1 MAVNESISR
10 IVIIG
15 PAHPFR
21 GGIADTNEAMA
32 RAFQRAG
39 HEVEL
44 VTFTVQYPS
53 LVFPGKSQFSDDS
66 APERL
71 RIHRWIHSFNPLN
84 WIGAARK
91 IAQLN
96 PDVVIIRYWL
106 PLMAP
111 CFGSIARLLGKRMKV
126 IGLTDN
132 VIPHE
137 TRLMD
142 TLFTRYFM
150 SACDGFMAL
159 SEAVAGDLKSLSDKP
174 SSHYPHPIND
184 QLGALVEQS
193 VARAALHLPEGPFYL
208 LFFGF
213 IRPYKGLDLLLE
225 ALADDRLKKA
235 DVHLI
240 VAGEAYESLEP
251 YHALV
256 EQKQMQ
262 DRVHWF
268 TDFIPNEKV
277 PLYFGAADW
286 VAQTYRTATQSG
298 ITQMALHF
306 EVPALITKVG
316 GLEEFVV
323 EGKTGYFCEP
333 QVPAIAQQIVNIVQE
348 QGNTDYTASIQAQ
361 KRRFSWDAF
370 VAHFNQFISRTFTT

>member
-1 MAVNESISR
+1 MV
-10 IVIIG
+10 IVG

-32 RAFQRAG
+32 RAFLRAG
-39 HEVEL
+39 HEVNL

-53 LVFPGKSQFSDDS
+53 LVFPGKSQFSDDPPP
-66 APERL
+66 ARL
-71 RIHRWIHSFNPLN
+71 KIHRWIHSFNPFN
-84 WIGAARK
+84 WINAARK
-91 IAQLN
+91 IKRLN
-96 PDVVIIRYWL
+96 ADVVIIRYWL

-111 CFGSIARLLGKRMKV
+111 CFGTIARLLGKRVKV
-126 IGLTDN
+126 VGLTDN

-137 TRLMD
+137 ARALD
-142 TLFTRYFM
+142 RLFTRYFM
-150 SACDGFMAL
+150 SACDAFMAL
-159 SEAVAGDLKSLSDKP
+159 SEAVAGDLKRLSDKP
-174 SSHYPHPIND
+174 SNHFPHPIND
-184 QLGALVEQS
+184 QLGALQEKS
-193 VARAALHLPEGPFYL
+193 AARIALGLSNEPLYF

-225 ALADDRLKKA
+225 ALGDERLKHE

-240 VAGEAYESLEP
+240 VAGEAYEPLDR
-251 YHALV
+251 YLDLA
-256 EQKQMQ
+256 KRMGIA

-268 TDFIPNEKV
+268 TDFIPNEQV
-277 PLYFGAADW
+277 PTYFGAADW

-316 GLEEFVV
+316 GLEEFVQ
-323 EGKTGYFCEP
+323 EGKTGSFCKPEAA
-333 QVPAIAQQIVNIVQE
+333 AIAQQIQQIVHNH
-348 QGNTDYTASIQAQ
+348 GKVDYTPFIQEQ

-370 VAHFNQFISRTFTT
+370 VSHFNQFISRTFTS